1 MRKASPKKLIVFD
14 LDETIGHFEEFGRF
28 IDGLAALSEGGQ
40 FQHHH
45 KTNAFE
51 HITQKHFDELL
62 DLYPEFF
69 RPHIFTIFKQL
80 AKKKK
85 RDKNLKVAI
94 YTNNMGPRSWTLHIK
109 NYIEHKIKSKLFD
122 KIITGYRPHEK
133 GNCRSTH
140 SKTHKDLIKCVKLP
154 KNTNVVFFD
163 DQYHPKMKHDN
174 IHYVHLIP
182 YARSIKF
189 LEMIKR
195 FIRANK
201 KGKFGKSFAFKPNLT
216 EEKFIAT
223 MYQILQKLGRQQ
235 ITYVVKH
242 TKLSKEDLRETKRM
256 KEAIRKFMGKQSRK
270 KKRKTSKR
278 KTKRR
283 LS

>member
-80 AKKKK
+80 AKRKK
-85 RDKNLKVAI
+85 RDKHLKVAI

-109 NYIEHKIKSKLFD
+109 NYIEHKIKAS
-122 KIITGYRPHEK
+122 Y
-133 GNCRSTH
+133 
-140 SKTHKDLIKCVKLP
+140 
-154 KNTNVVFFD
+154 
-163 DQYHPKMKHDN
+163 
-174 IHYVHLIP
+174 
-182 YARSIKF
+182 
-189 LEMIKR
+189 
-195 FIRANK
+195 
-201 KGKFGKSFAFKPNLT
+201 LT
-216 EEKFIAT
+216 K
-223 MYQILQKLGRQQ
+223 
-235 ITYVVKH
+235 
-242 TKLSKEDLRETKRM
+242 
-256 KEAIRKFMGKQSRK
+256 
-270 KKRKTSKR
+270 
-278 KTKRR
+278 
-283 LS
+283 